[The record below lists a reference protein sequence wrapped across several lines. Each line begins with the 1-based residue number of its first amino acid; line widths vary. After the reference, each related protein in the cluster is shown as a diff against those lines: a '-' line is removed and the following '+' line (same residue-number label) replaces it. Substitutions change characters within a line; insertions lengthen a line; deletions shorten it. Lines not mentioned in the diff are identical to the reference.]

1 MSAARVFLFASGS
14 PPYPACREEE
24 KVTLQQR
31 RPQGAAA
38 GRRNRALAAAITAA
52 LSANAAFAAPQ
63 TNTGAGAPNTQNTP
77 IGNVGNLPADSI
89 SLSGSTAMRNFT
101 TSAGLTLLQPG
112 TSITLLNG
120 PAGMTTTYTAPGGN
134 TTVVQLAN
142 PNFTSIDQPQPLSFG
157 SVSNATSQTHS
168 AIADT
173 WHEQGSVEG
182 ILDLAN
188 DQIGYAGGFQVG
200 DPNHIYLGSRYPN
213 AGNPIWINQ
222 NKFIASGTTNGFTI
236 GAPTATYNTYDN
248 TQFNLATGQNIAG
261 GQDRVQ
267 MAISDVN
274 HVQGFS
280 ISGANGSI
288 GKTPLNV
295 GYGKG
300 NNNIG
305 LAQGTELS
313 NTALATPGTFY
324 QLADSSV
331 LNMPTSNIN
340 PQTGAAYT
348 VGPWNAAGV
357 NNLDSHRV
365 AVTATLFAANPGTGL
380 LRLNS
385 GDAQFLQTESRL
397 ANGAEFNMT
406 TRDLRSGTRNVAA
419 LNTGVDPS
427 WAVGKNDAGNANDLT
442 AGQAANDQTNIGGAQ
457 NTANSGA
464 PGAISA
470 QLFSNKTS
478 GGSSLRPTVQ
488 NNRMSVGTLGMSD
501 AIGST
506 KNASATPL
514 RALSYADTAGGH
526 PAYVA
531 ASAASI
537 VNGTYVIW
545 QNEQY
550 VTVKNPDASFVGN
563 QAGWNA
569 ATTSTSVSLTTTTI
583 KGDNSNGDVA
593 RVRDNVLNSVA
604 AFPAAS
610 TGDPADVL
618 LNKSF
623 MLPQWLVNQKS
634 VDGINTTSPNGSYNM
649 AQSNTFLATP
659 ALTANFNPDDP
670 STVTTGASSKYDN
683 ALGGSSNAPTLT
695 NAINITAQNYL
706 FGNFNQNGTRDFS
719 AVKTAL
725 TAAKA
730 LYNAGNAADTF
741 HGTNMFSNATL
752 GNDATITT
760 GVPALDA
767 MTNQQ
772 GGVKATKGD
781 LIVMGDFTG
790 SGQFNGASL
799 YALAHGAAL
808 SDASGAGFTNGTLTA
823 ASGADLGDQ
832 LRNGVL
838 RKNAALDYMQTNT
851 ADATYTGNTPTNA
864 SAYIRVTA
872 SRNAVNDPQ
881 GANAFNKF
889 DVTGDGKVD
898 MNDVH
903 VLDYFDHY
911 DYTNLNQQLSATI
924 NSNGTRPPTNPAPGT
939 QIPFKLVDAKL
950 YDPGDVAPSLVTQ
963 GTIVTLDDLK
973 AVEAAVGVTFKA
985 GDGNYDGHAGFDDF
999 TILSNN
1005 FGSQNAHGVETGDY
1019 NYDGTVGFDDFT
1031 ILSNNFGTQLTT
1043 AQAAAIVAWGAQF
1056 AGNPAEQAAVD
1067 AFAAKFDVPEPGMLG
1082 VLGVG
1087 GVTLLARR
1095 RRRQ

>member
-1 MSAARVFLFASGS
+1 M
-14 PPYPACREEE
+14 
-24 KVTLQQR
+24 TLQQCK
-31 RPQGAAA
+31 PQGSAA
-38 GRRNRALAAAITAA
+38 GRRNRALAAAITAT

-63 TNTGAGAPNTQNTP
+63 TNTSAGAPNTQNTP
-77 IGNVGNLPADSI
+77 STNTGNLPADSI
-89 SLSGSTAMRNFT
+89 SLSGSTAIRNYT
-101 TSAGLTLLQPG
+101 VSGGMTLLQPG

-120 PAGMTTTYTAPGGN
+120 PSGMTTTYTAPSG
-134 TTVVQLAN
+134 TSTVVQLAS
-142 PNFTSIDQPQPLSFG
+142 PNFTAADSPQPLSFG
-157 SVSNATSQTHS
+157 TVSNATMQTHS
-168 AIADT
+168 AIAQT

-200 DPNHIYLGSRYPN
+200 DPNHIYLGSRNPTQ
-213 AGNPIWINQ
+213 GNPIWINQ
-222 NKFIASGTTNGFTI
+222 NKFLAAGTTNGFTI
-236 GAPTATYNTYDN
+236 ANQATYNTYDN
-248 TQFNLATGQNIAG
+248 TQFNLATGQNLVG

-288 GKTPLNV
+288 GSTPLSA

-313 NTALATPGTFY
+313 NSTLATPGTFY
-324 QLADSSV
+324 QLPDSTV

-348 VGPWNAAGV
+348 SGPWNSAGV
-357 NNLDSHRV
+357 NNLDSKRV
-365 AVTATLFAANPGTGL
+365 AVTATLMVANPGTGL
-380 LRLNS
+380 LRINS
-385 GDAQFLQTESRL
+385 GDAQFLQAESRL

-406 TRDLRSGTRNVAA
+406 TRDLRSGTRNTFAN
-419 LNTGVDPS
+419 NTGLDPS

-442 AGQAANDQTNIGGAQ
+442 AGQSANDQTNIGGAQ
-457 NTANSGA
+457 NTANA
-464 PGAISA
+464 NAAGAISA

-488 NNRMSVGTLGMSD
+488 NNRMSLGTLSMSD

-506 KNASATPL
+506 KNSVATPL
-514 RALSYADTAGGH
+514 RSLAYADTAGQGAGA
-526 PAYVA
+526 AYVA
-531 ASAASI
+531 ASAQSI
-537 VNGTYVIW
+537 VNGTYAPF

-569 ATTSTSVSLTTTTI
+569 ATTSTSVSGTTTTI
-583 KGDNSNGDVA
+583 KGDNSNHDVA
-593 RVRDNVLNSVA
+593 QVRDNILNSVA
-604 AFPAAS
+604 AFPATS
-610 TGDPADVL
+610 TGDPADVM
-618 LNKSF
+618 LNNSL
-623 MLPQWLVNQKS
+623 MLPQWLVNEKS
-634 VDGINTTSPNGSYNM
+634 VDGINKTSPNPSYNM
-649 AQSNTFLATP
+649 AQSNAFLASA
-659 ALTANFNPDDP
+659 ALTAKFNPADP
-670 STVTTGASSKYDN
+670 STVTSGASATYDN
-683 ALGGSSNAPTLT
+683 ALGGSSNAPTGT
-695 NAINITAQNYL
+695 NAINITSQNYL

-752 GNDATITT
+752 ANNAVVAT
-760 GVPALDA
+760 GVAALDA

-772 GGVKATKGD
+772 GGVGATKGD

-838 RKNAALDYMQTNT
+838 RKNAALDYMQANT

-864 SAYIRVTA
+864 SAYLRQTAIRTNLPGGVAAT
-872 SRNAVNDPQ
+872 NDPQ

-889 DVTGDGKVD
+889 DVNGDGKVD
-898 MNDVH
+898 INDVK

-924 NSNGTRPPTNPAPGT
+924 NSDGTRPPTNPAPGT
-939 QIPFKLVDAKL
+939 QVPFKLVDAQV
-950 YDPGDVAPSLVTQ
+950 YDAGDVTPSGATH

-973 AVEAAVGVTFKA
+973 AVESAAGVTFKA
-985 GDGNYDGHAGFDDF
+985 GDANFDGHVGSDDVVALLNHYGE
-999 TILSNN
+999 T
-1005 FGSQNAHGVETGDY
+1005 NAHGVSDGDF
-1019 NYDGTVGFDDFT
+1019 NYDGSVGSDDVVT
-1031 ILSNNFGTQLTT
+1031 LLNNYGTALMPGDLQMINKLM
-1043 AQAAAIVAWGAQF
+1043 AMADF
-1056 AGNPAEQAAVD
+1056 SPAEMASYD
-1067 AFAAKFDVPEPGMLG
+1067 AKLEAIPEPSSFGLLACG
-1082 VLGVG
+1082 AAG
-1087 GVTLLARR
+1087 LLARR
-1095 RRRQ
+1095 RRRL